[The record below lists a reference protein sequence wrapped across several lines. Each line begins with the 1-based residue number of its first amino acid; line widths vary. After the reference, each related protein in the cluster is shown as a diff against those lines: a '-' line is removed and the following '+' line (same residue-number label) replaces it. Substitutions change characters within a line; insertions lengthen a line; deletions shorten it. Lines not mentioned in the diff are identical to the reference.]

1 MVKVLSKYISYKLIP
16 GSKKDYRACN
26 ITMFIL
32 SVA

>member
-1 MVKVLSKYISYKLIP
+1 MIKAYLEYISYKVII
-16 GSKKDYRACN
+16 GSKKDYRPSS